1 MKPTKIKKLV
11 PETYRQYLYNL
22 ATSPSFE
29 WKWYDYSSYDYTD
42 KLSQLVHPLFL
53 EGKPV
58 SSHYESFKSLLYFF
72 EDRTGIEIKNIL
84 KLKVNLKP
92 QTNVYTEEEIDASI
106 HKDMLED
113 DNYISIVYYINDS
126 DGDTVVY
133 DEDKKTIVDSMTP
146 SSGGCIYFNSNQ
158 WHKATPPKETS
169 KRLIVNI
176 VVQV

>member
-1 MKPTKIKKLV
+1 MKPKKIKKLV
-11 PETYRQYLYNL
+11 PETYRQFLYNL
-22 ATSPSFE
+22 ATSHAFE
-29 WKWYDYSSYDYTD
+29 WHWFDYSSYDD
-42 KLSQLVHPLFL
+42 KDRIGQLVHPLFL
-53 EGKPV
+53 EGKVV
-58 SSHYESFKSLLYFF
+58 SKHYEAFKSLLYFF

-92 QTNVYTEEEIDASI
+92 QTNVYSEEEVDASI

-133 DEDKKTIVDSMTP
+133 DEDKKTIVESMTP
-146 SSGGCIYFNSNQ
+146 SSGSCIYFNSNH